1 MTNID
6 DLIDN
11 LKNEYIYQLNN
22 TLSDSVVT
30 NKENITLIIKQLEDL
45 KLLKNDID
53 NKFNSIIEYL
63 DFNNNKTIND
73 LVDRK
78 IQNNNDTILVN
89 IDTTIT
95 HQKELDDIK
104 QTLVN
109 VQDNLNHKL
118 SKNDLNQQINTQS
131 ILLNNW
137 KIGIDNQDRLCFK
150 KKINN
155 EWKLKYLIQ

>member
-6 DLIDN
+6 DLIEK
-11 LKNEYIYQLNN
+11 LKKDYIYQLNN
-22 TLSDSVVT
+22 TLTDSVIT
-30 NKENITLIIKQLEDL
+30 NKENIKLIIKQLEDL

-53 NKFNSIIEYL
+53 NKFNTIIEYL
-63 DFNNNKTIND
+63 DFNNNKSINE
-73 LVDRK
+73 LVDKK
-78 IQNNNDTILVN
+78 IQDNNDTILVN
-89 IDTTIT
+89 IDTNTINL
-95 HQKELDDIK
+95 QDINK
-104 QTLVN
+104 TLVN
-109 VQDNLNHKL
+109 IQDNLIHKV

-131 ILLNNW
+131 LLLNNW